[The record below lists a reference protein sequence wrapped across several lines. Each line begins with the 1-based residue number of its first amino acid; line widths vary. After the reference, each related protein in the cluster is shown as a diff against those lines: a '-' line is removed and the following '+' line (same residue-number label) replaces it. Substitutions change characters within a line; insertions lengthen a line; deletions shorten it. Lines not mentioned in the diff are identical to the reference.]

1 MHNLRKFSS
10 HAHSPKGESTPRKKR
25 KDEIQETGGPTQ
37 PLDEITPQKSG
48 IGRAQGDTCVLGAE
62 GCQPRQQ
69 RHMNRTIPLVM
80 LAATSSLWLK
90 AMCLGEIGL
99 DLYLHLTYFSSKD

>member
-1 MHNLRKFSS
+1 MHNLRKFTS
-10 HAHSPKGESTPRKKR
+10 HAHTPKGESTPRKKR

-37 PLDEITPQKSG
+37 PLYEITPQKSG

-69 RHMNRTIPLVM
+69 RYMNRTLPLMM
-80 LAATSSLWLK
+80 LAATSSL
-90 AMCLGEIGL
+90 
-99 DLYLHLTYFSSKD
+99 